1 MGLRDFKAG
10 DYKNWWTSLSA
21 VGSRE
26 QKKSYTPTGFRNS
39 AQTLTDF
46 QDLKGRNGKGKQLDL
61 SHPKDFL
68 TRKDF
73 FKLE

>member
-10 DYKNWWTSLSA
+10 DYKTQWTSLSA
-21 VGSRE
+21 AGSGE

-39 AQTLTDF
+39 VQTLTDF
-46 QDLKGRNGKGKQLDL
+46 QNLKGRNGKGEQLDL
-61 SHPKDFL
+61 SHPKGFL